1 MWENIAKKFKGLG
14 LTGISMACGGFVMV
28 ISSPSE
34 PLLQCALYVL
44 C

>member
-1 MWENIAKKFKGLG
+1 
-14 LTGISMACGGFVMV
+14 MV

-34 PLLQCALYVL
+34 SLLQCALCVL